1 MKASHKNRKPIM
13 LQRDELLAYLAEM
26 LNVQAFA
33 DYAPNGLQVE
43 GRTDIKKIVT
53 GVTACQALVDA
64 AVERKADALLVHH
77 GYFWKG
83 EDACIVGMKKQRLGA
98 LLAADINLLAYHL
111 PLDAHP
117 ELGNNT
123 ELAKRLNLQQEGVF
137 GSETGTPIGQYG
149 RLAQAISAEAFGKLL
164 TRKLG
169 REPLYIAGTD
179 ADIQTVAWCT
189 GAAQSYL
196 EQAAA
201 LGVDA
206 FVTGEISEQTVHV
219 ARELGLHFFSAG
231 HHATERGGVQ
241 ALGAH
246 LATHFGLTVEFVDIH
261 NPV

>member
-1 MKASHKNRKPIM
+1 MI
-13 LQRDELLAYLAEM
+13 QRDELLAYLAEM

-43 GRTDIKKIVT
+43 GCTEIKKIVT
-53 GVTACQALVDA
+53 GVTACQALVNTA
-64 AVERKADALLVHH
+64 AEREADALLVHH

-83 EDACIVGMKKQRLGA
+83 ENACIIGMKRQRLGT
-98 LLAADINLLAYHL
+98 LLATNINLLAYHL

-117 ELGNNT
+117 ELGNNAQ
-123 ELAKRLNLQQEGVF
+123 LAKLLGLQQEGTF
-137 GSETGTPIGQYG
+137 GNEGSTAIGQYG
-149 RLAQAISAEAFGKLL
+149 RLVQTVSAEAFGELL

-169 REPLYIAGTD
+169 RAPLHIAGATG
-179 ADIQTVAWCT
+179 DIHTVAWCT

-246 LATHFGLTVEFVDIH
+246 LAARFGLEVEFVDID

>member
-1 MKASHKNRKPIM
+1 MI
-13 LQRDELLAYLAEM
+13 QRDELLAYLGEM
-26 LNVQAFA
+26 LSVRSFA

-43 GRTDIKKIVT
+43 GGIEIKKIIT
-53 GVTACQALVDA
+53 GVTACQALVNI
-64 AVERKADALLVHH
+64 AVECGADALLVHH

-83 EDACIVGMKKQRLGA
+83 ENACIVGMKRQRLGA

-117 ELGNNT
+117 QLGNNAQ
-123 ELAKRLNLQQEGVF
+123 LAKLLNLQQEGVF
-137 GSETGTPIGQYG
+137 GDDSGTAIGQHG
-149 RLAQAISAEAFGKLL
+149 RLAQALSSEDFGKLL
-164 TRKLG
+164 ARKLG
-169 REPLYIAGTD
+169 RKPLHIAGTTGE
-179 ADIQTVAWCT
+179 IRTVAWCT

-196 EQAAA
+196 EQAAG

-241 ALGAH
+241 ALGVH
-246 LATHFGLTVEFVDIH
+246 LAARFGLDVEFVDID

>member
-1 MKASHKNRKPIM
+1 M

-26 LNVQAFA
+26 LNVHAFA

-83 EDACIVGMKKQRLGA
+83 EDTCIVGMKRQRLGA

-117 ELGNNT
+117 ELGNNAQ
-123 ELAKRLNLQQEGVF
+123 LAQLLGLQQEGVF
-137 GSETGTPIGQYG
+137 GRETGTAIGQYG
-149 RLAQAISAEAFGKLL
+149 RLTPALSAAAFGKLL
-164 TRKLG
+164 ARKLG
-169 REPLYIAGTD
+169 REPLHIAGTRG
-179 ADIQTVAWCT
+179 DIHTLAWCT

-241 ALGAH
+241 ALGVH
-246 LATHFGLTVEFVDIH
+246 LATRFKLEVEFVDIS